1 MQFQTVRD
9 AQKFYTVSEVNKYI
23 ADLFAGDGELT
34 AVSVKGEISNFTN
47 HLASGHFYFS
57 IKDAAS
63 KLNCVMFRNNNRL
76 LKFMPQN
83 GQAVI
88 VRGYVS
94 VYQQRGEYQLY
105 ASSIEKEGAGDLYKK
120 YIELKE
126 KLEKK
131 GYFDEAR
138 KRKLPVLP
146 RRIGI
151 ITAPEGSVVCDI
163 INILNRRFPNMPV
176 LLAPAYVQGKMAAP
190 SICAAIERLN
200 AAEDVDVIILAR
212 GGGSIEELW
221 PFNEETVADA
231 IYAST
236 KPVISAVG
244 HQTDF
249 TISDF
254 VSDLRAPT
262 PSAAAELAVFSK
274 NEMLERLCKIKE
286 RLTLN
291 LTGAL
296 AKNRS
301 AVILCGQKLSAGAP
315 EKKLE
320 NLRMHLDRIE
330 IKMRSILKERRMNA
344 RAALERCSPLGY
356 ISAFRPLLDKYSR
369 RLTDI
374 KKMASMAIIKR
385 YTAAEARLDSTWLKF
400 SVYDYKKVLQLG
412 YSIVR
417 SVKKPG
423 IIKSKGDLATN
434 DKITLKFIDGSVNA
448 IVTGH
453 EENSEQ

>member
-1 MQFQTVRD
+1 MQFELALD
-9 AQKFYTVSEVNKYI
+9 SKKFYTVSEVNKYI
-23 ADLFAGDGELT
+23 ADLFANDGELT
-34 AVSVKGEISNFTN
+34 YLSVKGEISNFTN
-47 HLASGHFYFS
+47 HQASGHFYFS
-57 IKDAAS
+57 IKDQAS
-63 KLNCVMFRNNNRL
+63 KLNCVMFKNYNRL

-83 GQAVI
+83 GMAVI

-131 GYFDEAR
+131 GYFSPDR
-138 KRKLPVLP
+138 KRPLPVLP

-151 ITAPEGSVVCDI
+151 VTAPEGSVVCDI
-163 INILNRRFPNMPV
+163 INIINRRFPNMPL
-176 LLAPAYVQGKMAAP
+176 LLAPAYVQGQQAAA
-190 SICAAIERLN
+190 SICAAIARLN
-200 AAEDVDVIILAR
+200 SIEDIDLIILAR
-212 GGGSIEELW
+212 GGGSLEELW
-221 PFNEETVADA
+221 PFNEESVADA
-231 IYAST
+231 IFNSS

-274 NEMLERLCKIKE
+274 SEKLSYLEKLKE
-286 RLTLN
+286 RLAQN

-296 AKNRS
+296 ETNRR
-301 AVILCGQKLSAGAP
+301 AMELYGQKLSSHAP

-320 NLRMHLDRIE
+320 NYRMHLDRID
-330 IKMRSILKERRMNA
+330 IKLRALLNERYMNA
-344 RAALERCSPLGY
+344 RAALEKASPASKLA
-356 ISAFRPLLDKYSR
+356 AFRPMIDKYRQRLASINKMSSAALVK
-369 RLTDI
+369 RLT
-374 KKMASMAIIKR
+374 
-385 YTAAEARLDSTWLKF
+385 AAKTGLDSLWLKF
-400 SVYDYKKVLQLG
+400 TVYDYKKVLQLG

-417 SVKKPG
+417 SAAAGK
-423 IIKSKGDLATN
+423 IIKSGSELKPR
-434 DKITLKFIDGSVNA
+434 DKITLKFIDGDVGA
-448 IVTGH
+448 TID
-453 EENSEQ
+453 

>member
-1 MQFQTVRD
+1 MQFTL
-9 AQKFYTVSEVNKYI
+9 AQDSKKFYTVSEVNKYI
-23 ADLFAGDGELT
+23 ADLFANDSELT
-34 AVSVKGEISNFTN
+34 YVSVKGEISNFTN

-57 IKDAAS
+57 IKDSSS
-63 KLNCVMFRNNNRL
+63 KLNCVMFKNYNRL

-83 GQAVI
+83 GAAVI

-131 GYFDEAR
+131 GYFDPAR
-138 KRKLPVLP
+138 KRKIPVLP

-151 ITAPEGSVVCDI
+151 VTAPEGSVVCDI
-163 INILNRRFPNMPV
+163 INIVNRRFDNMPV
-176 LLAPAYVQGKMAAP
+176 LVAPAYVQGQQAAS
-190 SICAAIERLN
+190 SICAAIARLN
-200 AAEDVDVIILAR
+200 AIEDIDVIILAR

-221 PFNEETVADA
+221 PFNEEIVADA
-231 IYAST
+231 VYNSA

-274 NEMLERLCKIKE
+274 NEKIDYLNKIKE

-291 LTGAL
+291 LTGSFE
-296 AKNRS
+296 KNRDT
-301 AVILCGQKLSAGAP
+301 LFLYKQKIALHAP
-315 EKKLE
+315 GKKLE
-320 NLRMHLDRIE
+320 NLRMHLDRID
-330 IKMRSILKERRMNA
+330 IKMRSLLSGRCMDA
-344 RAALERCSPLGY
+344 RARLEQRSPLN
-356 ISAFRPLLDKYSR
+356 LLVRFKPMIDKYR
-369 RLTDI
+369 QRVRDI
-374 KKMASMAIIKR
+374 NKMASSALIKR
-385 YTAAEARLDSTWLKF
+385 FTASSARLDSMWLKF
-400 SVYDYKKVLQLG
+400 GVYDYKKVLQLG

-417 SVKKPG
+417 SANRSK
-423 IIKSKGDLATN
+423 IIKSKNELASN
-434 DKITLKFIDGSVNA
+434 DKITLKFIDGDINA
-448 IVTGH
+448 IID
-453 EENSEQ
+453 